1 MTSSSSAFDYATPY
15 DIMTGLWVVIA
26 SMYTP
31 EGEYLHSV
39 PSRVGVRWKTR
50 HSLMHFRQDE
60 ESRKQTLLKHHPH
73 GEALTKLVT
82 LDYDLHIERKRSH
95 AKSDTVTLNGA
106 ETRPDVYH
114 FHLQLTSGGDWYNSH
129 HCTSP
134 NERHVMG
141 PFVKDGKI
149 AVVVAQTL
157 TRLSYDV
164 PKEFIR
170 DL

>member
-1 MTSSSSAFDYATPY
+1 
-15 DIMTGLWVVIA
+15 
-26 SMYTP
+26 
-31 EGEYLHSV
+31 
-39 PSRVGVRWKTR
+39 
-50 HSLMHFRQDE
+50 
-60 ESRKQTLLKHHPH
+60 
-73 GEALTKLVT
+73 LVT